1 MLKEAIIYT
10 TSQNIPITNSFG
22 ITNSY
27 NNTFDY
33 NLYFTPGGA
42 ATTSTNFNKGL
53 IRNHSYS
60 WTVRACRNDGT
71 MGAWST
77 ALTFKESAK
86 AR

>member
-1 MLKEAIIYT
+1 
-10 TSQNIPITNSFG
+10 
-22 ITNSY
+22 
-27 NNTFDY
+27 
-33 NLYFTPGGA
+33 
-42 ATTSTNFNKGL
+42 L